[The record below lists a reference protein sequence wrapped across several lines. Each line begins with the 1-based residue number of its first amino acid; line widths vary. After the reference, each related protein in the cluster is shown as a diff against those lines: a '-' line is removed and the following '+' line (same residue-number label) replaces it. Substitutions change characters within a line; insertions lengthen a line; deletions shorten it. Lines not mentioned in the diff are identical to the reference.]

1 MRKGPPRLDPK
12 EQILRHV
19 EVQENGCWRWTG
31 TTTSGYGKVT
41 VDRVPVFAHRRAYEL
56 WVGPIPEGLVLDHV
70 QARGCSTTLCVCPD
84 HLEPVTPREN
94 VLRGRAG
101 YGLRSLCRKGL
112 HDISASENVMVRAD
126 GSRTCL
132 PCRRAV
138 MLAANE
144 RYRERHPGATAEANR
159 RYRARKKAACTSS

>member
-1 MRKGPPRLDPK
+1 MTDCRHYWLPVPRPLSLGELQFRD
-12 EQILRHV
+12 IV
-19 EVQENGCWRWTG
+19 
-31 TTTSGYGKVT
+31 GY
-41 VDRVPVFAHRRAYEL
+41 D
-56 WVGPIPEGLVLDHV
+56 EGLVLDHV